1 MTSEHELKIRWEW
14 EPAESVRT
22 PEHRATWARIEI
34 RVGSDFVTLVEDRG
48 SGSSRRSIYCPL
60 YPLAEWIA
68 YNWWFLLADSRPS
81 SFLGHDNV
89 PSALASRPLPA
100 ALREHHSIRSSG
112 DGFAWPDLL
121 IIPDDKETRL
131 VWGSSS
137 AQSSRL
143 PVRFLTRGDL
153 RLRSDQVQKE
163 LELLVTETLTRLAE
177 QGVTGT
183 VLEKEWAAIQ
193 QTDAEEAEYC
203 LAAARLGLDPYSD
216 AESYEQ
222 GIIQVAQTLSGE
234 VLEDFLNAVNPDHIG
249 KALSWVTAV
258 HSAIEND
265 RVLQKSYDPSES
277 ATTDLGVIQELRNLT
292 RRRIASTIDHPWV
305 TGYEQARL
313 IRQQMEPD
321 VTRRF
326 TADRYVSTLVRK
338 SPDTSLQAL
347 GAPTS
352 AARPVV
358 VFGQSRPAASTR
370 FTLSRA
376 LWHYIWDDSPVFV
389 VTSAHTHRQRVERAF
404 AAELLAPA
412 EGIAQLLE
420 SPPEAASQEE
430 VEQIAQRFGVSSIVI
445 ERQLQNQLIAQA
457 A

>member
-1 MTSEHELKIRWEW
+1 ML
-14 EPAESVRT
+14 
-22 PEHRATWARIEI
+22 
-34 RVGSDFVTLVEDRG
+34 
-48 SGSSRRSIYCPL
+48 
-60 YPLAEWIA
+60 
-68 YNWWFLLADSRPS
+68 
-81 SFLGHDNV
+81 
-89 PSALASRPLPA
+89 SASAPRPLPA
-100 ALREHHSIRSSG
+100 ALWEHHSVRSSG

-121 IIPDDKETRL
+121 IIPDDEETRL
-131 VWGSSS
+131 VWGNDSV
-137 AQSSRL
+137 QSSRF

-216 AESYEQ
+216 AESFEQ
-222 GIIQVAQTLSGE
+222 DIIQAAQTLSGQ
-234 VLEDFLNAVNPDHIG
+234 VLEDFLNAVSPDHIG
-249 KALSWVTAV
+249 KALSWVSSV
-258 HSAIEND
+258 RSAIERD
-265 RVLQKSYDPSES
+265 QILQRSSITADF
-277 ATTDLGVIQELRNLT
+277 GVIRELRNLAH
-292 RRRIASTIDHPWV
+292 RRNASVMDHPWV
-305 TGYEQARL
+305 VGYEQARL
-313 IRQQMEPD
+313 IRQQLEPD
-321 VTRRF
+321 TTRRF
-326 TADRYVSTLVRK
+326 ATDRYVSTLVRK
-338 SPDTSLQAL
+338 SPDFSLQAL

-352 AARPVV
+352 DPRPVV
-358 VFGQSRPAASTR
+358 AIGQSRPAASNR

-412 EGIAQLLE
+412 DGIAQLLE

-430 VEQIAQRFGVSSIVI
+430 VEQIAQRYGVSSIVI
-445 ERQLQNQLIAQA
+445 EHQLQNQLIARA